1 MLDTLHITR
10 VTLHGGC
17 LIGNQRKARAGHV
30 LCRRPARKSNP
41 AQISRGFRQ
50 LRLLWITNLSSCR
63 TSSRPV
69 TTLERE
75 RKYGQECSGGQRSI
89 RLIPD
94 FFPAQSELL
103 AADKTALGQLSFGR
117 RSGPCLPIYLVTR
130 MRRQVWRCHSITLPL
145 WNAPTNTISDQT
157 TRPLCLFVCWSL
169 KKFPDKNAFC
179 CQHLSKASMHTWYIS
194 WRM

>member
-1 MLDTLHITR
+1 MFSA
-10 VTLHGGC
+10 GGR
-17 LIGNQRKARAGHV
+17 LGNQTPPRS
-30 LCRRPARKSNP
+30 PAAFDNSAYSESP
-41 AQISRGFRQ
+41 TCLAAELPHTL
-50 LRLLWITNLSSCR
+50 LRLSGER
-63 TSSRPV
+63 T
-69 TTLERE
+69 
-75 RKYGQECSGGQRSI
+75 YGQECSGGQRSI

-157 TRPLCLFVCWSL
+157 TRPLCLFVC
-169 KKFPDKNAFC
+169 
-179 CQHLSKASMHTWYIS
+179 
-194 WRM
+194 